1 VPVPLRQY
9 SVQDNRTLTLG
20 IAGAH
25 QELNASLAV
34 QLAATW
40 EARAGLGSAI
50 TSAGEK
56 RLKLLQQQVLPTEY
70 AEGLAA
76 AKWPGRSQVIHD
88 EQLASKTNSSSSS
101 LTFFLDGAHTS
112 ESMVTCAEWFAAAAG
127 AEAIAAAAGST
138 SGEVNGQAGQQEQ
151 QMLRGKMQQQ
161 KLVRVLVFNCM
172 KERDPEALLPELHA
186 SLQRVGW
193 SVDAAL
199 FVPPD
204 SQYAFLASSSTKQQA
219 GLEHRD
225 LSWQQQLRDVWEASG
240 KVSSADAGAAGAG
253 AGAVSTTARGLLP
266 ELPPVIEGEQQTCT
280 SNGQC
285 VVLSVDI

>member
-1 VPVPLRQY
+1 MPLRNY
-9 SVQDNRTLTLG
+9 TIQDNRPLRLG

-40 EARAGLGSAI
+40 EARAGGTIFQA
-50 TSAGEK
+50 AKG
-56 RLKLLQQQVLPTEY
+56 RVQLLQQNVLPVQY

-76 AKWPGRSQVIHD
+76 ASWPGRSQVIHD
-88 EQLASKTNSSSSS
+88 EQLAEKASISGAGDSSSSS
-101 LTFFLDGAHTS
+101 SRSRLTFFLDGAHTP

-127 AEAIAAAAGST
+127 AEAVAAAVGSSGGKANGISNHQQQQQAGS
-138 SGEVNGQAGQQEQ
+138 NQQHQ
-151 QMLRGKMQQQ
+151 VQR

-172 KERDPEALLPELHA
+172 KERDPKALLPELYA

-193 SVDAAL
+193 PVDAAL

-219 GLEHRD
+219 GIANRD
-225 LSWQQQLRDVWEASG
+225 VSWQQRLRDVWQASG
-240 KVSSADAGAAGAG
+240 KTSSSGAGGGEPDAGAASSSSAG
-253 AGAVSTTARGLLP
+253 ALLP
-266 ELPPVIEGEQQTCT
+266 EVLPVTEGEL
-280 SNGQC
+280 
-285 VVLSVDI
+285 V